1 MMLKRSDLLI
11 FILLFIFVAAFPVD
25 LIKVD
30 LMYQLLIQ
38 IGLRC
43 LLLTFYIYLIIKNKI
58 KIFGVASWRHILMC
72 LPFLLATVSNII
84 ASSIDGGFTMV
95 SLSPTLVGLYS
106 LLIFLIAVSEEIVF
120 RLFIHNSLSNTSSL
134 KRIFGSAGIFALM
147 HLLNLVNVST
157 VGALVSV
164 LVQTVYTFG
173 LGLLLGFLYEYGHS
187 LTSCVVLHFT
197 FNMLNRVI
205 YNYVLGGYSSN
216 IAFYLTAVVIGA
228 ILGVYVFILYKL
240 YLSKLDR
247 YFRA

>member
-1 MMLKRSDLLI
+1 
-11 FILLFIFVAAFPVD
+11 
-25 LIKVD
+25 
-30 LMYQLLIQ
+30 
-38 IGLRC
+38 
-43 LLLTFYIYLIIKNKI
+43 
-58 KIFGVASWRHILMC
+58 MC

-95 SLSPTLVGLYS
+95 SLSPILVGLYS

-216 IAFYLTAVVIGA
+216 IAFYLTAVVIGV
-228 ILGVYVFILYKL
+228 ILGVYIFLLYKL